1 MNLEKIPIVIQCG
14 ITGFLLINSFGIT
27 YALIRGSELNIEA
40 VNTKLTLTGKI
51 NKTKELSNNLRQATE
66 DLKITPAS
74 PRTSQKIKKIQQE
87 LESTT
92 EELEQ
97 LEEKVI
103 EVSIKKDNDQITET
117 DGDSNE
123 SIELS
128 E

>member
-27 YALIRGSELNIEA
+27 YALIRGSELNVEA
-40 VNTKLTLTGKI
+40 INTKLTLTGKI

-87 LESTT
+87 LENTT

-97 LEEKVI
+97 LEEEVI
-103 EVSIKKDNDQITET
+103 EVSVKKDDDQIRET
-117 DGDSNE
+117 NSDSNE

>member
-1 MNLEKIPIVIQCG
+1 MNLEKIPLVLQCG
-14 ITGFLLINSFGIT
+14 VTAFLVINSFGIT
-27 YALIRGSELNIEA
+27 YALIRGSELNVESM
-40 VNTKLTLTGKI
+40 NTKLTLTGKI

-87 LESTT
+87 LETTT

-97 LEEKVI
+97 LEEEVI
-103 EVSIKKDNDQITET
+103 EVSVKKEDDQIREQN
-117 DGDSNE
+117 SNIDE
-123 SIELS
+123 NIELS

>member
-1 MNLEKIPIVIQCG
+1 MNLEKIPLVIQCG

-27 YALIRGSELNIEA
+27 WALIRGSELNVEA

-87 LESTT
+87 LENTT
-92 EELEQ
+92 EERLVAGV
-97 LEEKVI
+97 LH
-103 EVSIKKDNDQITET
+103 D
-117 DGDSNE
+117 
-123 SIELS
+123 
-128 E
+128 

>member
-1 MNLEKIPIVIQCG
+1 MNFEKTPLVLQYG
-14 ITGFLLINSFGIT
+14 ITGFLLINSLGIT
-27 YALIRGSELNIEA
+27 YSLIRGSELNVEA

-87 LESTT
+87 LETTT
-92 EELEQ
+92 EELEE

-103 EVSIKKDNDQITET
+103 EVSVKKDDDQIREANS
-117 DGDSNE
+117 DSNE
-123 SIELS
+123 NIELS

>member
-27 YALIRGSELNIEA
+27 YALIRGSELNVEA

-74 PRTSQKIKKIQQE
+74 PRTSQKIKKIQRE
-87 LESTT
+87 LETTT

-97 LEEKVI
+97 LEEEVI
-103 EVSIKKDNDQITET
+103 EVSIKKEDDQIRET
-117 DGDSNE
+117 DSDSNE